1 MSLRLSD
8 TTISAIAQLVQVGML
23 TGTDIIDNLRT
34 IRLEADGDL
43 LNPTDSFID
52 GFKRGIEEMLA
63 QAELEALN

>member
-63 QAELEALN
+63 RAESEALN

>member
-1 MSLRLSD
+1 
-8 TTISAIAQLVQVGML
+8 ML

-52 GFKRGIEEMLA
+52 GFKRGIEEMLV
-63 QAELEALN
+63 QADLEALN

>member
-1 MSLRLSD
+1 VSLRLSD

-63 QAELEALN
+63 QAESEALN

>member
-63 QAELEALN
+63 QAESEALN